1 MRRFLAVF
9 LFFLVFSSPF
19 LTIQV
24 GAQVAGQIN
33 VEQRRKELEAEL
45 ARVEAEILVQT
56 AKLGV
61 TQKEGASL
69 ERDLKIIEYELNQ
82 SRLKIKAKKLEI
94 EQLGGDIVKKEGKI
108 GDLKTRISRQQ
119 VSLAELL
126 RQVRDSENLS
136 LVEILLDEPTVSGV
150 FSNVDS
156 FVSVQDALHRSFD
169 ALRTDKVETET
180 EKASLEKKRA
190 AELDAKKVIEAE
202 EAKIKANEAEKRRLL
217 GLNKTE
223 QTNYK
228 QVIAARE
235 RRKIEIR
242 SALFQL
248 RGSTAISFG
257 QALEYAT
264 VVSRATGVRPA
275 FIMAILTQ
283 ESNLG
288 QNVGTCNRPG
298 DPPAK
303 QWRAIMK
310 PERDLQPFIKIT
322 SELGISPEGLPLS
335 CPMAGGWGGAMG
347 PSQFIPSTWM
357 IYKDRIAVATGN
369 RPPNPWLPQ
378 DAFAATGIYVADLGA
393 DAGGFTAERTAALK
407 YYAGGNWSK
416 PSNAFYGDSVMRI
429 TTNYQTL
436 IDTLTAK

>member
-429 TTNYQTL
+429 ATNYQTL